1 MMEISVISNIRGC
14 NYVIRSTHY
23 QIYSY
28 TVRLVFIWREI
39 YALSNLSSGMYSTF
53 IDSQL
58 VGSNY
63 MISQ

>member
-1 MMEISVISNIRGC
+1 M
-14 NYVIRSTHY
+14 HY